1 MELTEDNGLSL
12 DIIHNEGNPDTTT
25 STTTD
30 DKTTLPDGSGGDESG
45 KQGGQPAFDQKPD
58 GNDDTTVTELTV
70 EQADEI
76 SKKYGGTSIDED
88 GNVIDDNGKIVK
100 EFKDI
105 DYSDILKGEDN
116 GTIKVLSSIL
126 GEISDE
132 TGTAKTYEN
141 TPEGIK
147 QYVEDSLAIRE
158 EVIRTTFENELN
170 PLVKKFN
177 DHINAGKRYEDFL
190 QRKHGLTDIVLDK
203 TKSEELLEVIGE
215 NLAQKGL
222 DKIEIDRILKL
233 EKSGSTDDELFERA
247 KKAQGEIKTRTTNL
261 DAENKRISQEREAAN
276 LKSIETYWNGIKDVV
291 VNKGTIVGTTI
302 PVKERDKFFDY
313 VSRAVDD
320 NGNSQD
326 DVNMQ
331 KMTQEERLYLSYLRF
346 KGVPLSKLIEKSA
359 EQKNV
364 EKIKF
369 KIAQSKKNNND
380 GNNGNI
386 TPSGS
391 FELSLDS
398 IQ

>member
-1 MELTEDNGLSL
+1 MELTDDIGLSL
-12 DIIHNEGNPDTTT
+12 DMIHNEGNPDATKSTDTNDTTT
-25 STTTD
+25 PPNGD
-30 DKTTLPDGSGGDESG
+30 GGDESG
-45 KQGGQPAFDQKPD
+45 KQVDPPASGQNSD
-58 GNDDTTVTELTV
+58 GTDDTTVTELTV
-70 EQADEI
+70 EQANEI

-105 DYSDILKGEDN
+105 DYSNVLNKDDS

-132 TGTAKTYEN
+132 TGTTKVYEN
-141 TPEGIK
+141 TEEGIK
-147 QYVEDSLAIRE
+147 QYLEESLAIRE
-158 EVIRTTFENELN
+158 AVIRTTFENELN

-177 DHINAGKRYEDFL
+177 DHINAGKNYEDFL

-203 TKSEELLEVIGE
+203 TKSSELLEVIGE

-222 DKIEIDRILKL
+222 DKVEIDRILKL
-233 EKSGSTDDELFERA
+233 EESGSTDDELLERA
-247 KKAQGEIKTRTTNL
+247 KKAQGEIKVRTSKL
-261 DAENKRISQEREAAN
+261 ESENKIISQEREAAN
-276 LKSIETYWNGIKDVV
+276 FKTIETYWNGIKDVV
-291 VNKGTIVGTTI
+291 VNKGTIIGTTI
-302 PVKERDKFFDY
+302 PVKEREKFFDY
-313 VSRAVDD
+313 VSKAVDD

-326 DVNMQ
+326 DVNMT

-346 KGVPLSKLIEKSA
+346 KGIPLSKLIEKSA

-364 EKIKF
+364 EKMKF
-369 KIAQSKKNNND
+369 KIAQTKKNNND